1 MAGSTG
7 EGPTSVRGIYEA
19 LGYGPAREGAGPAQV
34 RAAPP
39 PGGLGGCPDAWI
51 LYQAWLDAHGR
62 SLGHFID
69 GKWSKPEGRETWVCK
84 SPATGKSLATTLQG
98 QREDV
103 EAAVQA
109 ATKGF
114 ETWSQLACHAR
125 ARHLYNLTRM
135 IQKHQNTL
143 TVLESLDTG
152 KPVTEARVCDLPLIV
167 RHFYHHA
174 GWAQLMR
181 VEMGGWEP
189 LGVVSTIIPSGS
201 PLVLLAW
208 KVCPA
213 LAMGN
218 TVVVLAP
225 PTAQLSALLLAE
237 LCTQAGLPSGILN
250 VITGAEALAGV
261 LATHPGVDAIAFT
274 GSAELGRSLRQV
286 TAGLGKR
293 LSLQLGGRTPVLIFE
308 SADLDSAATELTDTL
323 SSHRGL
329 LLGGGAPLIL
339 VQEAVAGA
347 LVQRLKAR
355 LGALRVGE
363 ALDRTTD
370 VGGLVDEVWR
380 AALQAHVDEAEA
392 EGAEVFQSWPAL
404 PAQGSFYPP
413 TLIIEADTTSRCVR
427 EEVFGPVLVVLPFRT
442 TKEAIAL
449 ANSTPGGLA
458 ASIWTEKLPLAM
470 EVACSL
476 QVGTVWIN
484 GQSMYDAAASF
495 GGCKESGFGCS
506 GGKEG
511 LYEYVRPSWE
521 SRIHSRATDMN
532 YKTFAASSSAA
543 PFHVPGQAKDP
554 HSGPTQEAH
563 RPSVDRTYKL
573 YYGGAQKR
581 SEGLSSRPILDPTG
595 HLMAYIADG
604 SAKDVRNAVEAAH
617 KAAPGWRGRS
627 AHARAQVLFYM
638 AENLGLR
645 QAELAAELAALMG
658 ATPEQAAQ
666 EVELSLERLFHW
678 AASCDKHGGGLQDT
692 PLYGTNLLLRE
703 PLGVLGIVCP
713 DENPLLSFISLWAPA
728 VAWGNAVIIIP
739 SQCYP
744 LPALGL
750 CQVLDTS
757 DLPGGVLNVITG
769 DCDHLA
775 RTLALHQD
783 VQALWYFGSQQG
795 SQLVEWASAGNL
807 KRTWVSCGAR
817 RCWEDPSQGA
827 GEEFLSQA
835 THCKSIWVPM
845 GDVFAN

>member
-1 MAGSTG
+1 MPGSHQFSA
-7 EGPTSVRGIYEA
+7 PYQC
-19 LGYGPAREGAGPAQV
+19 LG
-34 RAAPP
+34 PP
-39 PGGLGGCPDAWI
+39 PACPCLVEAAGQELWRH
-51 LYQAWLDAHGR
+51 QAWLDAHGR

-98 QREDV
+98 QWEDV

-114 ETWSQLACHAR
+114 ETWSRLACHAR

-189 LGVVSTIIPSGS
+189 LGVVSAIIPSGS

-250 VITGAEALAGV
+250 VIAGAEALAGV

-274 GSAELGRSLRQV
+274 GSAEL
-286 TAGLGKR
+286 
-293 LSLQLGGRTPVLIFE
+293 
-308 SADLDSAATELTDTL
+308 
-323 SSHRGL
+323 
-329 LLGGGAPLIL
+329 LGGGAPLVL
-339 VQEAVAGA
+339 VQETVAGA

-392 EGAEVFQSWPAL
+392 EGAKVFQSWPAL

-413 TLIIEADTTSRCVR
+413 TLIVEADTTSRCVR

-543 PFHVPGQAKDP
+543 PFPVPGQAKDP

-573 YYGGAQKR
+573 YCGGAQKR

-604 SAKDVRNAVEAAH
+604 SAKDIRNAVEAAH

-627 AHARAQVLFYM
+627 SHARAQVLFYM

-658 ATPEQAAQ
+658 VTPEQAAW

-769 DCDHLA
+769 DRDHLA